1 MSDHPHEFYPND
13 LNISK
18 PIENLYG
25 TAWNETTSIPSTPG
39 NTLKTTTASRAIVGP
54 CLSV

>member
-13 LNISK
+13 VNISK

-25 TAWNETTSIPSTPG
+25 TAWNETTSIPNTPG
-39 NTLKTTTASRAIVGP
+39 NTPKTTKAP
-54 CLSV
+54 LE